1 MVELCTRSDKM
12 VNFTIDQLKQTMKT
26 PANVRNFSV
35 IAHIDHGKSTLTD
48 SLLAKAGII
57 SQNDAGNKRY
67 MMEREDEAARGITI
81 KSSGVSLLFTQH
93 GTDYVFNLIDSP
105 GHVDFSSEVTA
116 ALRVTDGALV
126 VVDCVEGAMVQTETV
141 LRQAMQELIRPVLFL
156 NKVDRCVF
164 ELEVDAET
172 MYRSFVN
179 TIESVN
185 VVVSTYAVDEV
196 LTDLNPVLGNVAFG
210 SGKDCWAFTLDQFA
224 ERYSSKLN
232 LAKDKL
238 KERLWGD
245 NFYDSETKQWK
256 TISQE
261 DEIKPT
267 MKRGFSEFVMTPII
281 EIAQAALQSDKAKI
295 QTIAK
300 KLNVE
305 LTPQELEETGK
316 KLSRIVLSKWMHAAD
331 CLINLCINHLPSP
344 KTAQEYRYKH
354 LYSGDLDDP
363 AAVAIKN
370 CDPDGPLVMYI
381 SKMLPCIH
389 SGRFLAFGRVFSGTA
404 RVGEKVTILGPN
416 FIPGSKI
423 DLFESSITGCELVLG
438 RKKEQTS
445 AIDCGNT
452 GALVGID
459 KYLLKNGTVTTA
471 TNPSPIRAMRYSVSP
486 VVRVA
491 VQPVNPNDIKK
502 VADGLRFLSK
512 VDNLVSC
519 TINDTTG
526 EMVVAG
532 SGELHVSIC
541 LDDLEKF
548 YAKVPIKRSKP
559 IVPYRETVTEEG
571 TECKSKSA
579 NKHNKLF
586 ALAKPLNPD
595 FVMACEQGLLTPTTD
610 KLELAK
616 IMVHEYGFD
625 KKEVAS
631 LWSFGPSFENVNL
644 FGDATE
650 SCNYMKEIKDSCIRA
665 FEDICIGGVLADEP
679 LQGVSFELK
688 DATIHA
694 DNAHRGPSQIIP
706 TMKRT
711 LYGSQLLAKPRIL
724 EPYYLL
730 EVSVVDQ
737 YLGSVFSVISSR
749 KGKIVDQISS
759 MTSPLQTIKAYIP
772 VAQSFDLSEDLREKT
787 SGNAFPNMVFDHWE
801 ELEGD
806 PLAATPN
813 PANKAVA
820 AVRLRKGLKQEI
832 PVLDAFMDKF

>member
-1 MVELCTRSDKM
+1 M
-12 VNFTIDQLKQTMKT
+12 VNFTIDQLKQAMEHREQ
-26 PANVRNFSV
+26 VRNFSV

-67 MMEREDEAARGITI
+67 MMEREDEAERGITI
-81 KSSGVSLLFTQH
+81 KSSGVSLLFPHQ
-93 GTDYVFNLIDSP
+93 GTGYVFNLIDSP

-141 LRQAMQELIRPVLFL
+141 LRQAMAELIKPVLFL

-164 ELEVDAET
+164 ELEVNAET
-172 MYRSFVN
+172 MYQTFLN
-179 TIESVN
+179 TIEKIN
-185 VVVSTYAVDEV
+185 IIVSTYSSEDVF
-196 LTDLNPVLGNVAFG
+196 TDLNPVAGNVAFG

-224 ERYSSKLN
+224 ERYSSKFKL
-232 LAKDKL
+232 DKSIL
-238 KERLWGD
+238 VQRLWGD
-245 NFYDSETKQWK
+245 NYYDSETKLWTLVK
-256 TISQE
+256 NET
-261 DEIKPT
+261 DLKPT
-267 MKRGFSEFVMTPII
+267 MSRGFTEFVMNPII
-281 EIAQAALQSDKAKI
+281 QIAQAALQSNKDEVLR
-295 QTIAK
+295 IAK

-305 LTPQELEETGK
+305 LTTKELEETGK
-316 KLSRIVLSKWMHAAD
+316 KLSKIVLSKWVNAAD
-331 CLINLCINHLPSP
+331 CLINMCVQHLPSP
-344 KTAQEYRYKH
+344 KAAQQYRYKH

-363 AAVAIKN
+363 TALAIKN

-404 RVGEKVTILGPN
+404 RIGEKVKILGPN
-416 FIPGSKI
+416 FIQGTKV
-423 DLFESSITGCELVLG
+423 DYFESSIQGCELVLG
-438 RKKEQTS
+438 RKKEQVHS
-445 AIDCGNT
+445 IDCGNT

-459 KYLLKNGTVTTA
+459 KFLLKNGTVTTA
-471 TNPSPIRAMRYSVSP
+471 DNPCPIRAMRFSVSP

-491 VQPVNPNDIKK
+491 VQPVNPNDTKK

-512 VDNLVSC
+512 VDNLVTC

-541 LDDLEKF
+541 LNDLENF

-559 IVPYRETVTEEG
+559 IVPYRETVKETGE
-571 TECKSKSA
+571 ECKSKSA

-595 FVMACEQGLLTPTTD
+595 FVSDCDSGLLSASTD
-610 KLELAK
+610 KQDLAK
-616 IMVHEYGFD
+616 IMINQYGFD
-625 KKEVAS
+625 KKEVTS
-631 LWSFGPSFENVNL
+631 LWSFGPNFEDANL
-644 FGDATE
+644 FIDSTE
-650 SCNYMKEIKDSCIRA
+650 SCNYLKEIKDSCITS
-665 FEDICIGGVLADEP
+665 FEQVCLNGVLADEP
-679 LQGVSFELK
+679 LKGVAFELK
-688 DATIHA
+688 DAMVHS

-711 LYGSQLLAKPRIL
+711 LYGAQLLAKPRVL

-730 EVSVVDQ
+730 EVSAPDQ
-737 YLGSVFSVISSR
+737 YLGPVYSLIASR

-759 MTSPLQTIKAYIP
+759 MTSPLQTIKAYLP
-772 VAQSFDLSEDLREKT
+772 VAQSFDLTEDLRERT
-787 SGNAFPNMVFDHWE
+787 SGNAFPSLVFDHWE

-806 PLAATPN
+806 PLATTQN
-813 PANKAVA
+813 PASKAVA
-820 AVRLRKGLKQEI
+820 AVRLRKGLKPEI
-832 PVLDAFMDKF
+832 PALDNFFDKF

>member
-1 MVELCTRSDKM
+1 M
-12 VNFTIDQLKQTMKT
+12 VNFTIDQLKQAMKT
-26 PANVRNFSV
+26 PENIRNFSV

-57 SQNDAGNKRY
+57 SQTDAGNKRY

-81 KSSGVSLLFTQH
+81 KSSGVSLLFTQQ

-141 LRQAMQELIRPVLFL
+141 LRQAMQELIKPVLFL
-156 NKVDRCVF
+156 NKVDRYIV

-172 MYRSFVN
+172 MYKSFIN
-179 TIESVN
+179 TIENVN
-185 VVVSTYAVDEV
+185 VVVGTYASDEV
-196 LTDLNPVLGNVAFG
+196 LTDLNPVNGNVAFG

-224 ERYSSKLN
+224 ERYSSKFN
-232 LAKDKL
+232 LSKDKL
-238 KERLWGD
+238 KERLWGN

-256 TISQE
+256 TIQHE
-261 DEIKPT
+261 GDIKPT
-267 MKRGFSEFVMTPII
+267 MKRGFSEFVMSPII
-281 EIAQAALQSDKAKI
+281 EIAQAALQSDVTKV
-295 QTIAK
+295 QTLAK
-300 KLNVE
+300 KLNVDI
-305 LTPQELEETGK
+305 TSKDLEEPGK
-316 KLSRIVLSKWMHAAD
+316 KLGRIFLSKWMHASD

-344 KTAQEYRYKH
+344 KQAQTYRYKH

-363 AAVAIKN
+363 AAIAIKN

-381 SKMLPCIH
+381 SKMLPCVH
-389 SGRFLAFGRVFSGTA
+389 SGRFLAFGRVFAGTA
-404 RVGEKVTILGPN
+404 RMGEKVTILGPN
-416 FIPGSKI
+416 FVAGNKVDIY
-423 DLFESSITGCELVLG
+423 ESTITGCELVLG

-459 KYLLKNGTVTTA
+459 KFLLKNGTVTTA
-471 TNPSPIRAMRYSVSP
+471 VNPSPIRAMRFSVSP

-519 TINDTTG
+519 TINDSTG

-559 IVPYRETVTEEG
+559 IVPYLETVTETG
-571 TECKSKSA
+571 TDCKSKSA

-586 ALAKPLNPD
+586 ANAKPLDPD
-595 FVMACEQGLLTPTTD
+595 FVVACENGLLTPTTD

-616 IMVHEYGFD
+616 IMVQDYGFD

-631 LWSFGPSFENVNL
+631 IWSFGPSFDNVNL
-644 FGDATE
+644 FGDATQG
-650 SCNYMKEIKDSCIRA
+650 CNYIKEIKDSCIRS
-665 FEDICIGGVLADEP
+665 FEEVCGNGVLADEP
-679 LQGVSFELK
+679 LRGVSFDLL
-688 DATIHA
+688 DALVHS

-706 TMKRT
+706 TMKRV
-711 LYGSQLLAKPRIL
+711 LYGAQLLAKPKLL
-724 EPYYLL
+724 EPYYML

-737 YLGSVFSVISSR
+737 YLGSVFSVIASR
-749 KGKIVDQISS
+749 KGKIVDQLSS
-759 MTSPLQTIKAYIP
+759 MTSPLQTVKAYIP
-772 VAQSFDLSEDLREKT
+772 VAESFDLSEDLREKT
-787 SGNAFPNMVFDHWE
+787 SGNAFPTLVFDHWE
-801 ELEGD
+801 EVEGD
-806 PLAATPN
+806 PLAKTIN
-813 PANKAVA
+813 PASKAVA

-832 PVLDAFMDKF
+832 PELDSFMDKF